1 MRLIDADDIHYCMYD
16 LNNYFSFYAVTDDEI
31 AEMPTIDAAPVVH
44 AKWIKNEDMRRMNG
58 HIYDWC
64 CSNCGGFAVKGIYN
78 NYDDKTPYCPK
89 CGAKMDG
96 E

>member
-1 MRLIDADDIHYCMYD
+1 MKLINADDIHYCMYD
-16 LNNYFSFYAVTDDEI
+16 LDNYHTFWAVTDDEI

-44 AKWIKNEDMRRMNG
+44 AKWIMLDPDRNG
-58 HIYDWC
+58 NSRPV
-64 CSNCGGFAVKGIYN
+64 CSACNTYKLMAWSDHARCNF
-78 NYDDKTPYCPK
+78 CPE